1 MIEPLYLLDTNTVSD
16 LRKSGPSPQVAKW
29 FVSIDLENYFRST
42 ITLMELVKGMESVRK
57 HDKPFAKLLDSWLF
71 ELKEVKFLDRILE
84 VTPEIAEAAGRI
96 LSIRTRSEADALIA
110 ATALT
115 LRMILVTRNTAD
127 FEDTGVRMVN
137 PWLE

>member
-1 MIEPLYLLDTNTVSD
+1 MTESRYLLDTNTVSE
-16 LRKSGPSPQVAKW
+16 LRKNRPSPEVANW
-29 FVSIDLENYFRST
+29 FVSIALENYFLSV

-57 HDKPFAKLLDSWLF
+57 RDEPFAKLLHAWLNHLRADMF
-71 ELKEVKFLDRILE
+71 PDRILV
-84 VTPEIAEAAGRI
+84 VTADIAEEAGRI
-96 LSIRTRSEADALIA
+96 LSLRTRSEADALIA

-115 LRMILVTRNTAD
+115 CGLILVTRNTAD